1 MFNNEYTLHKNTLVE
16 AINHIDDFLTKMN
29 KFNEKN
35 NNYKSIT
42 TITKSDMGWDVKIL
56 ITSEQKDIKTS
67 KETISTSR
75 VL

>member
-1 MFNNEYTLHKNTLVE
+1 MFNNEYILHKNTLVE
-16 AINHIDDFLTKMN
+16 AINHVDDFLTKMN

-35 NNYKSIT
+35 NNYKSTT